1 MPPSSGELWGLH
13 LMPSQVDVD
22 CFLPTG
28 ILVPLR
34 CNRNATLESIKTDLW
49 AEAKKFPFH
58 TKLLNPTCYIFVS
71 ITQEAE
77 REEFFDETR
86 RLCDLRLFLPWL
98 KVVEPEGNRDEKKLN
113 YEIGMA
119 VGISI
124 NDFNEMKELEVMTFR
139 RNILEVCKEVVAC
152 RDDPGG
158 HNRALYTYPP
168 EVESSSIPPS
178 HVQSKLNKESDH
190 VIVCIWVL
198 SDNDDRQ
205 KYSVKVP
212 HTATPQLVI
221 AEAIRRRTRSMKLTA
236 DQQQMCI
243 RQFSNIYVLKVCG
256 CNQYLLEEHPLSQYK
271 YIREC
276 IAREKIPQLMLQA
289 KEAVYTAIPENIF
302 RMPTYVQKGVQALR
316 DIDKQET
323 IPIWTINT
331 KLRIKINS
339 AAYVNVKGEG
349 KIYVKTGLY
358 HGTELLCPTKE
369 TECVDSLNPRWNQWL
384 EYDILVSEIPR
395 SARLCLSICSVAKRR
410 KTKEEITVK
419 GKDGIRK
426 KGERREK
433 FDYALAWGNLQ
444 MFDFNHRLLS
454 DKGRIHLWPM
464 PQGMDDLLN
473 PIGIPGSNPNQDCPC
488 LDIEFD
494 KFSHSVTFD
503 MEKFDE
509 YCRRNSQDGYTQDS
523 YVEHRPPDE
532 KQMKQLEELVS
543 RDPLSELS
551 EQEKDFVWKL
561 RNTCLVLPH
570 SLPKLLNSVK
580 WNDRGDVAEIYRLL
594 QKWPT
599 LSPEDAL
606 ELLDCSYMDTNIRN
620 FAVDCLN
627 KGLTNDKLSQYLL
640 QIVQALKYEPY
651 LDNCLTRFLL
661 KRALLNQR
669 IGQFFF
675 WHLRSEMH
683 ETSIRLRFGLILEA
697 YCRGC
702 GAFLRNLL
710 KQLEALDKLAKLSDK
725 MKSDFM
731 REEDQKRFLTEQ
743 LSQADYQE
751 ALQRFIS
758 PLNNSHMLGDILVQ
772 HCYLKS
778 SKKRPL
784 WLVWQNPDPL
794 AEYWLSYYKL
804 IFKNGDDLRQ
814 DMLTLQVIRIMD
826 SIWKNEGIDLRMIPY
841 GCLSTGKEMGLI
853 EVVPAAKTVMA
864 IQHRGGKAA
873 SMQLDSSQLHKWI
886 RERNPKEQYD
896 VAIDTF
902 TKSCAGYCVATFV
915 LGIGD
920 RHSENIM
927 LTEEGQVFH
936 IDFGHFLNHKK
947 KKFGINRE
955 RVPFVLTEDFI
966 KVIAKGADQPQKNKL
981 FEEFQELCG
990 TAYLA
995 LRKHAKLFIT
1005 LFTLMLS
1012 CSIPELQS
1020 LDDIGYLRKT
1030 LAVEKSEQEAATYFQ
1045 EQFSNAYGGSWTT
1058 KLDWFFHYLNNRN
1071 R

>member
-289 KEAVYTAIPENIF
+289 KEAVYAAIPENIF